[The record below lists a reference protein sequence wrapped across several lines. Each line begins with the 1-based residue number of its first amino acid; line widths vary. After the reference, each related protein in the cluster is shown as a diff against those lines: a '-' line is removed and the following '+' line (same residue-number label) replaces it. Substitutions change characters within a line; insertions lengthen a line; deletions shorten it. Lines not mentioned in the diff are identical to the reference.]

1 MPLLDESVRNEVK
14 REFADL
20 SGAVKLLVFTQE
32 FECDYCAETRSL
44 AEELS
49 ELSDRIE
56 VEVHDLLDSKAV
68 AEKYGIDKI
77 PAIVV
82 LGEGDRDYGIR
93 FFGVPAGY
101 EFSSL
106 LEAIKMAASGDS
118 GLSPE
123 AREALK
129 ELKNH
134 VHIQVFVT
142 LTCPYCPMA
151 VQLAHR
157 CAVESELV
165 RADMVEASEFPHL
178 AYRYGVYA
186 VPKVVMNERGS
197 FEGALPEKAFVDHL
211 LAAGS

>member
-1 MPLLDESVRNEVK
+1 MALLDDHVREEVK
-14 REFADL
+14 RELAGL
-20 SGAVKLLVFTQE
+20 PGAVKLLVFTQE

-56 VEVHDLLDSKAV
+56 VEVHDLLGSKAV
-68 AEKYGIDKI
+68 AEVYGIDKI

-123 AREALK
+123 AKEALAG
-129 ELKNH
+129 LKNP

-165 RADMVEASEFPHL
+165 RADMIEASEFPHL
-178 AYRYGVYA
+178 ANRYGVYA
-186 VPKVVMNERGS
+186 VPKVVMNERVS
-197 FEGALPEKAFVDHL
+197 FEGALPEKAFVDYL

>member
-1 MPLLDESVRNEVK
+1 MPLLDEHVREEVK

-20 SGAVKLLVFTQE
+20 TGKVKLLVFTQE
-32 FECDYCAETRSL
+32 FECDYCAETRAL
-44 AEELS
+44 AEELAEIS
-49 ELSDRIE
+49 EKIG
-56 VEVHDLLDSKAV
+56 VEVHDLLGSKAV

-82 LGEGDRDYGIR
+82 LGEGDKDYGIR

-106 LEAIKMAASGDS
+106 LEAIKMASSGDS

-123 AREALK
+123 SRGAVKAI
-129 ELKNH
+129 KNP

-151 VQLAHR
+151 VQTAHR
-157 CAVESELV
+157 LAVESDLI
-165 RADMVEASEFPHL
+165 RADMIEASEFPHL
-178 AYRYGVYA
+178 ANRYGVYA
-186 VPKVVMNERGS
+186 VPKVVMNDRVS
-197 FEGALPEKAFVDHL
+197 FEGALPEKAFVEYL
-211 LAAGS
+211 LQAAS

>member
-1 MPLLDESVRNEVK
+1 MALLDDHVREEVK
-14 REFADL
+14 RELAGL
-20 SGAVKLLVFTQE
+20 PGAVKLLVFTQE

-56 VEVHDLLDSKAV
+56 VEVHDLLGSKAV
-68 AEKYGIDKI
+68 AEVYGIDKI

-123 AREALK
+123 AKKALAG
-129 ELKNH
+129 LKNP

-157 CAVESELV
+157 CAVESEHV
-165 RADMVEASEFPHL
+165 RADMIEASEFPHL
-178 AYRYGVYA
+178 ANRYGVYA
-186 VPKVVMNERGS
+186 VPKVVMNERVS
-197 FEGALPEKAFVDHL
+197 FEGALPEKAFVDYL

>member
-1 MPLLDESVRNEVK
+1 MALLDENVRSEVE
-14 REFADL
+14 RVFAEL
-20 SGAVKLLVFTQE
+20 SGEVKLLVFTQE
-32 FECDYCAETRSL
+32 FECDYCAETRGL
-44 AEELS
+44 AEELAA
-49 ELSDRIE
+49 LSDKVE
-56 VEVHDLLDSKAV
+56 VETHDLLGSKAL
-68 AEKYGIDKI
+68 AEVYGIDKI

-82 LGEGDRDYGIR
+82 LGEGGKDYGIR

-106 LEAIKMAASGDS
+106 LEAIKVASTGDS

-123 AREALK
+123 AKEALK
-129 ELKNH
+129 GLRNP

-178 AYRYGVYA
+178 ANRYGVYA
-186 VPKVVMNERGS
+186 VPKVVMNERVS
-197 FEGALPEKAFVDHL
+197 FEGALPERAFIDYL
-211 LAAGS
+211 LQAGS